1 MGNAYD
7 VTSDFDNKHIGN
19 KPVICATLSFEYSD
33 KPGKDTFNP
42 LKLMSLVFMCFFI
55 SIIK

>member
-7 VTSDFDNKHIGN
+7 VTSDFDNKHIRN
-19 KPVICATLSFEYSD
+19 KPVICATLSFEYGD

-42 LKLMSLVFMCFFI
+42 LKLMPLVFMCFLLV
-55 SIIK
+55 

>member
-19 KPVICATLSFEYSD
+19 KPVICVTLCFEYGD

-42 LKLMSLVFMCFFI
+42 LKLMSLVFMCFLLV
-55 SIIK
+55 